1 MAFDPTAY
9 ATQIANTES
18 ARVDRD
24 FIGEGDHVVAIESV
38 VGMTSSNTGN
48 DLVII
53 EASII
58 SSTGDHRPH
67 DKVKQIFQLSGVPA
81 WKAGENMGKLK
92 SIVEACLPAGTDV
105 TPDLITRAIE
115 GGENSALAGA
125 ALRVI
130 ARVKTSKKGATFL
143 SFSYTSVPESVEQGW
158 QGGAVSAEQVASTHV
173 ALDDDA
179 PLDNDGM
186 PF

>member
-9 ATQIANTES
+9 ATMIANTES

-38 VGMTSSNTGN
+38 IGMTSSNTGN

-67 DKVKQIFQLSGVPA
+67 DKVKQIFQLSGVPS
-81 WKAGENMGKLK
+81 WKAQENMGKLK
-92 SIVEACLPAGTDV
+92 SIVEACLPTGTEV
-105 TPDLITRAIE
+105 TPDLIGRAIE

-130 ARVKTSKKGATFL
+130 GRPKTSKKGASFL
-143 SFSYTSVPESVEQGW
+143 GFSYTSVPESVEQGW
-158 QGGAVSAEQVASTHV
+158 QGGAVSAEQAAATHV
-173 ALDDDA
+173 ALDDDVA
-179 PLDNDGM
+179 LDPNDM